1 VESRH
6 VIVVGAPAGR
16 AVPAGPTPARRGR
29 EGEPPERWSR
39 ADCATDLLTTTLDY
53 PGHVRNEKPRKLGR
67 CDRLDGCNPP
77 GNA

>member
-16 AVPAGPTPARRGR
+16 AVQQGRPRRDAAGRVSHRSGGRGPTVLRI
-29 EGEPPERWSR
+29 
-39 ADCATDLLTTTLDY
+39 LLTTTLDY

>member
-1 VESRH
+1 
-6 VIVVGAPAGR
+6 
-16 AVPAGPTPARRGR
+16 
-29 EGEPPERWSR
+29 
-39 ADCATDLLTTTLDY
+39 LLTTTLDY